1 MHLSFRLLNELCA
14 LLGAALEGKGQARER
29 EGEGTRQGKFRA
41 ETVAI
46 RAFYVVFK
54 RVKLLQL
61 TDLCVNFYVQF
72 AHPFFLLLVPENSA
86 SLCQFAS

>member
-1 MHLSFRLLNELCA
+1 MNFVHSSGPHSREK
-14 LLGAALEGKGQARER
+14 GRTEKGKQE
-29 EGEGTRQGKFRA
+29 GKFRA

-72 AHPFFLLLVPENSA
+72 AHPFFA
-86 SLCQFAS
+86 SSGELCIALPICELNNNQAQ

>member
-1 MHLSFRLLNELCA
+1 MNFVHSSGPHSREK
-14 LLGAALEGKGQARER
+14 GKPESRRGK
-29 EGEGTRQGKFRA
+29 GTRQGKFRA

-72 AHPFFLLLVPENSA
+72 AHPFFA
-86 SLCQFAS
+86 SSGEFCIALAICELNNNQAQ

>member
-1 MHLSFRLLNELCA
+1 MNFVHSSGPHSRE
-14 LLGAALEGKGQARER
+14 KGSTER
-29 EGEGTRQGKFRA
+29 EGEKERGRGEFRA

-72 AHPFFLLLVPENSA
+72 PPSIFLLVPANSA
-86 SLCQFAS
+86 LHCIANLRVKQ

>member
-1 MHLSFRLLNELCA
+1 MHLSFRLLNEL
-14 LLGAALEGKGQARER
+14 GAPRGCTPGKRAAQRER
-29 EGEGTRQGKFRA
+29 GEKERSRGEFRA

-61 TDLCVNFYVQF
+61 TDLCVNFFVQF
-72 AHPFFLLLVPENSA
+72 AHPFF
-86 SLCQFAS
+86 C

>member
-1 MHLSFRLLNELCA
+1 MNFVHSSGPHSREK
-14 LLGAALEGKGQARER
+14 GKPERGKG
-29 EGEGTRQGKFRA
+29 TRKGKFRA

-72 AHPFFLLLVPENSA
+72 AHPFFLLLVPANSA
-86 SLCQFAS
+86 SHCQFAS

>member
-1 MHLSFRLLNELCA
+1 MNFVHSSGPHSREK
-14 LLGAALEGKGQARER
+14 GSTESERGKER
-29 EGEGTRQGKFRA
+29 GRGKFRA

-72 AHPFFLLLVPENSA
+72 AHPFFA
-86 SLCQFAS
+86 SSGELCIALPICELNNNQAQ